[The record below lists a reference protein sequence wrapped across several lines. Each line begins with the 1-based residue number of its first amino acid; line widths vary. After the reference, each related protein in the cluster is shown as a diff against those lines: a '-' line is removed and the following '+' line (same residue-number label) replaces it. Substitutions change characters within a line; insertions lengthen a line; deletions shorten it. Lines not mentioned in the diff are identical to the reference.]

1 MITIK
6 TESEIERMRVS
17 GKLTG
22 NVLELLG
29 KSIRAGMTTAEL
41 DRIAYDYIK
50 SVGGEPSFLNY
61 EGYPAST
68 CISID
73 ENVVHGIPSD
83 EVYVKEG
90 QIVSV
95 DVGVKFNGYHGDAA
109 RTFLVGE
116 VSPEKKKLVE
126 VTRECF
132 FKAVEHLRAGTPLG
146 DIGYYVQSHA
156 EANGYGVER
165 ALVGHGIGTEMHEDP
180 SVPNYG
186 RKGTG
191 IRLRSGMCIAIEP
204 MINMG
209 TWQVKFLNDGWGVV
223 TADGKPSAHY
233 ENTVVITDDGAEILT
248 L

>member
-1 MITIK
+1 M
-6 TESEIERMRVS
+6 
-17 GKLTG
+17 
-22 NVLELLG
+22 
-29 KSIRAGMTTAEL
+29 
-41 DRIAYDYIK
+41 
-50 SVGGEPSFLNY
+50 
-61 EGYPAST
+61 
-68 CISID
+68 
-73 ENVVHGIPSD
+73 
-83 EVYVKEG
+83 
-90 QIVSV
+90 
-95 DVGVKFNGYHGDAA
+95 
-109 RTFLVGE
+109 
-116 VSPEKKKLVE
+116 
-126 VTRECF
+126 
-132 FKAVEHLRAGTPLG
+132 PLG

-156 EANGYGVER
+156 EANGYGVVR

>member
-41 DRIAYDYIK
+41 DKIAYDYIK

-73 ENVVHGIPSD
+73 EKVVHGIPSN

-116 VSPEKKKLVE
+116 VAPEKKKLVE

-132 FKAVEHLRAGTPLG
+132 FKAFEHLRPGMPLG

-156 EANGYGVER
+156 EANGYGVVR